1 MITFLTEILE
11 LTNFG
16 HMATSAIYFELRH
29 KTLLVTPWTETMTS
43 KNLFKH
49 TFILKKPKVPILLTS
64 KFQPCLLP
72 KSLKAQTKLKGLE
85 IMF

>member
-1 MITFLTEILE
+1 MDRNHDVE
-11 LTNFG
+11 
-16 HMATSAIYFELRH
+16 
-29 KTLLVTPWTETMTS
+29 
-43 KNLFKH
+43 NLFKH